1 MIQQEYEITP
11 DNGVRNLVDWEN
23 PPTVRDLRN
32 DLREA
37 QGFHDD
43 HVQKVNKWLDY
54 LRGKVNFPIREGR
67 SKVVP
72 KLIRKQNEWRY
83 TSLEEPFLSSNDMF
97 KVNPVTHLDVEAAEQ
112 NEKVLNKQFR
122 VDIDRVAF
130 INRYIRTAVNTGT
143 AIIKVNWLTEYGPI
157 REEVPVY
164 TETPEQTMAVI
175 QQMLMSGQIDDA
187 TAQQMMMS
195 GQPVQIGV
203 ESKIVEGEI
212 TNKPVLQV
220 KDCRDII
227 IDPSCEGDIDK
238 AQFVID
244 VFLSDM
250 STLKKDGRYSN
261 LDMINIDA
269 ESVSS
274 TDYSLSF
281 NNSKDE
287 IGQGMTF
294 NDKPRK
300 KLIVYEYWGFW
311 DIHNDGIVKP
321 IVATW
326 IGDTMIRLEENPY
339 PDKKLPYVVVQ
350 YLLPEENV
358 IYGDSDASLLMDN
371 QDIIGAVTRSMIDLI
386 GRSANAQ
393 LGVRKDLLDPPN
405 RAKFNRGED
414 YEFNTVN
421 SLNDAFYIHKMPDV
435 PRSALEVIQLQNNEA
450 EALTGVKAFSGGINS
465 DAYGQVVQGIKSATD
480 ATSKR
485 EISILRRL
493 SDGIRKVGK
502 KIIAMNS
509 VWLPDETILRT
520 TDDDFVTIKR
530 SDLAGNFDLDL
541 EVSTAELDNQ
551 KASDLSFML
560 QTIGNSMP
568 LEMTQLILSKIAT
581 LRKMPDLAKQI
592 RDYQPPPPDPM
603 LVENQQLQNEMLKAN
618 VRNENAKAEEN
629 IIDRSLK
636 AAKTQTEIAKANSL
650 GATARKTNSEADQKD
665 LDFVEQATGL
675 QQERKLESQLLGDWT
690 KESAKSAAGS
700 YNKNGRSLDR

>member
-1 MIQQEYEITP
+1 MTQLSIDSEQAP
-11 DNGVRNLVDWEN
+11 SLVDWPN
-23 PPTVRDLRN
+23 APTVRDLRN
-32 DLREA
+32 DLTEA
-37 QGFHDD
+37 RGFHDD

-67 SKVVP
+67 SRVVP

-97 KVNPVTHLDVEAAEQ
+97 KVNPATHLDVEAAEQ
-112 NEKVLNKQFR
+112 NQKILNKQFR
-122 VDIDRVAF
+122 VDIDRVKF
-130 INRYIRTAVNTGT
+130 INQYIRTAVNTGT
-143 AIIKVNWLTEYGPI
+143 AIVKVNWNVEYGKV

-164 TETPEQTMAVI
+164 TETPEETMAAIAQLVQTGQLDEQSA
-175 QQMLMSGQIDDA
+175 QQMLMSGQPI
-187 TAQQMMMS
+187 
-195 GQPVQIGV
+195 QIGV
-203 ESKIVEGEI
+203 ESKLVDAEI
-212 TNKPVLQV
+212 SNKPVLQV
-220 KDCRDII
+220 KDCRDVI

-238 AQFVID
+238 AQFIID

-261 LDMINIDA
+261 LEYINVDA
-269 ESVSS
+269 ESVTTS
-274 TDYSLSF
+274 DYTFSF
-281 NNSKDE
+281 DYKNE
-287 IGQGMTF
+287 ATGGMTF

-300 KLIVYEYWGFW
+300 KLIVYEYWGYW
-311 DIHNDGIVKP
+311 DINGDGITRP
-321 IVATW
+321 IVASW

-350 YLLPEENV
+350 YLLPEENSM

-393 LGVRKDLLDPPN
+393 LGVRKDILDQPN

-414 YEFNTVN
+414 YEFNVVN
-421 SLNDAFYIHKMPDV
+421 NINDAFYVHKMPDI

-493 SDGIRKVGK
+493 SDGIRKIGQ

-509 VWLPDETILRT
+509 VWLPDENILRT
-520 TDDDFVTIKR
+520 TDDEFVTIKR
-530 SDLAGNFDLDL
+530 SDLAGNFDLEL

-568 LEMTQLILSKIAT
+568 MEMTQLILSKIAT
-581 LRKMPDLAKQI
+581 LRKMPDLARQI

-603 LVENQQLQNEMLKAN
+603 VVENQQLQNAMLEAQVK
-618 VRNENAKAEEN
+618 NENAKAGEN
-629 IIDRSLK
+629 QVDIDLKHWKAESERAKAENLK
-636 AAKTQTEIAKANSL
+636 AS
-650 GATARKTNSEADQKD
+650 ARKTNSEADQKD

-675 QQERKLESQLLGDWT
+675 KQERKLEEQLLGSYT
-690 KESAKSAAGS
+690 KEDAKRQSGA
-700 YNKNGRSLDR
+700 YNNKKGRAVDR